1 MTVPDDNPKKS
12 LVVLWTSRDPEVAEN
27 MIFMYTKK
35 AKSMGWWETIQVVI
49 WGPSANLMAGDTDL
63 QASLADVIDSGVEVI
78 ACKTCADRYG
88 VSDILEGLGI
98 TVRYMGEPLTG
109 YLQSGVHMIT
119 L

>member
-1 MTVPDDNPKKS
+1 MTRPENNPGKS
-12 LVVLWTSRDPEVAEN
+12 LVILWTTRDPEVAEN
-27 MIFMYTKK
+27 MIFMYAKK

-49 WGPSANLMAGDTDL
+49 WGPSAKLMAGDTDL
-63 QASLADVIDSGVEVI
+63 QGSLADVIDSGVEVI

-88 VSDILEGLGI
+88 VSEVLEGLGI
-98 TVRYMGEPLTG
+98 TMRYMGEPLTG